1 MIHFLALFLYIG
13 AFIYWSR
20 ALWRGGEGRAT
31 GIAFALAA
39 TGVAVH
45 ALALTLYTL
54 GSGELPLA
62 GLAPS
67 LSTLALVI
75 GVGLMGTLV
84 LGEASRVGI
93 VLVPLI
99 VVLEGTAAF
108 MGVTPR
114 TGPPLD
120 FQGVWFSL
128 HVTLAFAGYGGMAV
142 AFAAGLLYLIQFHE
156 LKGKHLGRL
165 FRFLPPLAT
174 LDRLVRT
181 GISVGIICL
190 GLALILGWAWTV
202 RFRGTF
208 QVWDPKVAWGVFSW
222 GMLVAALVFRLGAG
236 RKERRGALAA
246 VVAFGIVVVT
256 YVVLRSTGVHEGFF
270 L

>member
-1 MIHFLALFLYIG
+1 MIHFLALLLYIG
-13 AFIYWSR
+13 AFVFWSR
-20 ALWRGGEGRAT
+20 ALWRGPRGSET
-31 GIAFALAA
+31 GVAFALSAA
-39 TGVAVH
+39 GVAVH
-45 ALALTLYTL
+45 ALALVQYTL
-54 GSGELPLA
+54 DSGELPLA

-67 LSTLALVI
+67 LSTLALII
-75 GVGLMGTLV
+75 GLGLMGTLV

-99 VVLEGTAAF
+99 VLLEGTAAF

-114 TGPPLD
+114 AGPPLD

-142 AFAAGLLYLIQFHE
+142 AFAGGLLYLIQFHE
-156 LKGKHLGRL
+156 LKDKHLGRL
-165 FRFLPPLAT
+165 FRFLPPLTT
-174 LDRLVRT
+174 LDRLVKT
-181 GISVGIICL
+181 GITVGIISL

-222 GMLVAALVFRLGAG
+222 GMLVTAMGFRLGAG

-246 VVAFGIVVVT
+246 VVAFGIVVLA
-256 YVVLRSTGVHEGFF
+256 YVVLRTTGVHEGFF